1 MLLLLFCWGKVFF
14 SFRQK
19 TSNFKSNLC
28 LLEDASSARV
38 SMSTVDKTTW
48 WHPLIDFPPL
58 LTHTHEHDFGRLVS
72 RTLHNVQFQGSSR
85 AANIA
90 PFILVET

>member
-1 MLLLLFCWGKVFF
+1 MLLLLLFCWGKVFF

-58 LTHTHEHDFGRLVS
+58 LTHTHEHGIES
-72 RTLHNVQFQGSSR
+72 TS
-85 AANIA
+85 
-90 PFILVET
+90 